1 MQVGDL
7 VVVSPRIE
15 NSYVNRVGIILAKVE
30 QKRCFVVQFFDSLS
44 PSRCSYHVRV
54 IRRVSE

>member
-1 MQVGDL
+1 MKVGDL
-7 VVVSPRIE
+7 VRIE
-15 NSYVNRVGIILAKVE
+15 NAYASPRGVGLIIAKAE

-54 IRRVSE
+54 IRRVSESR